1 MFYLFYGFMVPD
13 LILISTLPG
22 ATSQGR
28 RMTGFA
34 RSAKNKRKKPGSGNL
49 LRNSNIKLR

>member
-1 MFYLFYGFMVPD
+1 MIYLFYGFMVPD
-13 LILISTLPG
+13 VILISALTG
-22 ATSQGR
+22 ATSRGR

>member
-34 RSAKNKRKKPGSGNL
+34 RSAKNKRKKPGSGNRL
-49 LRNSNIKLR
+49 KSSNIKLR